1 MSDLVI
7 HRIGEEYVSHHI
19 GQCPK
24 YGKVEPFQNVAD
36 YVHSGVGIRRGGE
49 RMVGSQEAE
58 TCCRNQ

>member
-36 YVHSGVGIRRGGE
+36 YVHSGVGIR
-49 RMVGSQEAE
+49 
-58 TCCRNQ
+58 TWW